1 VKKAK
6 NTLLVIGLA
15 FYVLANVIQWI
26 KFCLDFCVFMDFSAV
41 AGIAGMRYVLNS
53 SLYIILLLGVLGVCP
68 AFLLAKN
75 LRHKGGNVLPIATIA
90 ITSLVMIVLLI
101 SSLANTIPQYL
112 IMSSVGVI
120 DTYLTLV
127 VSFLENGGLCYLLG
141 GGCVIVGCILTLCD
155 NKKKVE
161 VTQ

>member
-1 VKKAK
+1 MKKAK